1 MAYRLSRKA
10 EEDILQIYVTGVGE
24 FGVDQAERYHAG
36 LEQAFVFLSDFP
48 RAAPERPEL
57 GRSSRMHPYKSHI
70 IVYRL
75 DGPDIFIQRVRHGR
89 EDWMGAVPTASP

>member
-1 MAYRLSRKA
+1 
-10 EEDILQIYVTGVGE
+10 
-24 FGVDQAERYHAG
+24 
-36 LEQAFVFLSDFP
+36 VFLSNFP

-57 GRSSRMHPYKSHI
+57 GRSSRMHPYKSHV

-89 EDWMGAVPTASP
+89 EDWMSQL